1 MIKKIVLLVFLGIV
15 GLSILSFMGGNSQDS
30 TPTLTPTPEIQASLS
45 REQFE
50 LYNWIFSE
58 LDSLQTEYETLY
70 AKLGYVG
77 IDDDVAPEDFPR
89 YGPITRKISE
99 VRYKIPKL
107 STSMSD
113 DERELHLRIN
123 TYASTLIFLSAKPD
137 GLDGI
142 DAVNEEREF
151 FITKRDSIKS
161 KLGY

>member
-1 MIKKIVLLVFLGIV
+1 MTKKIVLLVFVGIV
-15 GLSILSFMGGNSQDS
+15 GLSILSFLGGNRQDS
-30 TPTLTPTPEIQASLS
+30 TSTPSPTPEIQASLS
-45 REQFE
+45 KEKFE
-50 LYNWIFSE
+50 LYNSIFSE

-70 AKLGYVG
+70 AELGYVG
-77 IDDDVAPEDFPR
+77 IDDDIAPEDFPR

-99 VRYKIPKL
+99 VSYKIPKL
-107 STSMSD
+107 STSMSN

-123 TYASTLIFLSAKPD
+123 TYASTLIFLSATPE

-151 FITKRDSIKS
+151 FITERDSIKS